1 MKPYVTGNEDVTL
14 DVFVQQ
20 SSFNNQRIAEDAP
33 PGIESREFSSIVR
46 MRNKDIAI
54 LGGLEQN
61 NRNDAGTGVPLLA
74 RIPIL
79 KWFFSRK
86 TYTDAQRKLTV
97 LIQPTIIQ

>member
-1 MKPYVTGNEDVTL
+1 
-14 DVFVQQ
+14 
-20 SSFNNQRIAEDAP
+20 
-33 PGIESREFSSIVR
+33 

-61 NRNDAGTGVPLLA
+61 SKNNAGRGVPLLA

-79 KWFFSRK
+79 KWIFSQK
-86 TYTDAQRKLTV
+86 TVSNSKRKLTV